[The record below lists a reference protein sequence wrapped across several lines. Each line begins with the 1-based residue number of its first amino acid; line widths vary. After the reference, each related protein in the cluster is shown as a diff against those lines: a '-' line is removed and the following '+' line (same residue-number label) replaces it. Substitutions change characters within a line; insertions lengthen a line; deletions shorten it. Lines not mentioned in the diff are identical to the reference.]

1 MYPHDHAP
9 SVPEGFQ
16 IVIGS
21 LLAFE
26 DVDNYVTEID
36 EYPTIGRRA
45 FHALRQTAAHILGF
59 QLNGL
64 HQGTQLR
71 LRFATDDDKV
81 ISKNGLRVDIQHEN
95 IDTLFVLQGID
106 Q

>member
-1 MYPHDHAP
+1 MYPHDHAS
-9 SVPEGFQ
+9 SVPKGFQ

-21 LLAFE
+21 FLAFE
-26 DVDNYVTEID
+26 DMDNHITEID
-36 EYPTIGRRA
+36 EHPTIGRCA
-45 FHALRQTAAHILGF
+45 LHALRQSTAHIFGF
-59 QLNGL
+59 QLHGL
-64 HQGTQLR
+64 HQGAQLR
-71 LRFATDDDKV
+71 FGFAAHDDKV